1 VIVLNCDFL
10 IIGGDGDLAL
20 RKLYPALFSLCVGG
34 NLPDCLRVLA
44 LARREISQD
53 EFLELVYSWLEGSKF
68 AAQVSDET
76 WNTFSSRIVYCKQDA
91 TSSEGLARVR
101 SENLNDSRRD
111 LVVYLATPPQIFA
124 PICEA
129 LEAAGLV
136 RPNTRIVVE
145 KPLGEDR
152 KSFLEINNQL
162 TNIFSEDQVYRID
175 HYLGKETVQNLL
187 ALRFAN
193 TFLEPLWNNHF
204 IDNVQITVSETIG
217 VSGRWNFYDEAGAMR
232 DMVQN
237 HLLQL
242 LCLAAM
248 EPPAHLEATAVRNE
262 KLKVLSCLRR
272 MDETMVRENTVIG
285 QYSAGAAGGEAV
297 PGYCE
302 EDGAGARSDTETFVA
317 LKTYLDNWRWAGVP
331 FYLRT
336 GKRLQHRYSEIV
348 VEFKQVSHSIFGA
361 QLPAGT
367 PNRLI
372 IRLQPDETI
381 SLELINKVAGLNP
394 KAPLRKV
401 TLDLNFPEDS
411 ALGPASDAYQRL
423 LFDVLRN
430 NPTLFMRA
438 DEVEEAW
445 KWVDCIQSVWES
457 SGKQPEAY
465 TAGSLGPSRAIAL
478 VARDNRNWHE
488 YP

>member
-1 VIVLNCDFL
+1 MNCDLL
-10 IIGGDGDLAL
+10 IIGGDGDLAM
-20 RKLYPALFSLCVGG
+20 RKLYPALYSLWHSDSLPGDIQILAIATHELSQEAFLDQVCSRLQQGKSANKFSHEGWKSFSQK
-34 NLPDCLRVLA
+34 LR
-44 LARREISQD
+44 
-53 EFLELVYSWLEGSKF
+53 
-68 AAQVSDET
+68 
-76 WNTFSSRIVYCKQDA
+76 YCEQDA
-91 TSSEGLARVR
+91 TSSDGMARLRQDYVH
-101 SENLNDSRRD
+101 DAQRD
-111 LVVYLATPPQIFA
+111 LVVYLATPPQIFT
-124 PICEA
+124 PICRA

-152 KSFLEINNQL
+152 SSFLEINRQL
-162 TNIFSEDQVYRID
+162 TDIFEERQVYRID

-193 TFLEPLWNNHF
+193 TFLEPLWNNKY
-204 IDNVQITVSETIG
+204 IDNVQITVSEAIG
-217 VSGRWNFYDEAGAMR
+217 VSGRWGFYNEAGAMR

-248 EPPAHLEATAVRNE
+248 EPPAHLQSTAVRNE
-262 KLKVLSCLRR
+262 KLKVLSCLRP
-272 MDETMVRENTVIG
+272 MDQQAVRDNTVLG
-285 QYSAGAAGGEAV
+285 QYTAGAVAGEPV

-302 EDGAGARSDTETFVA
+302 EEGAAPRSDTETFVA
-317 LKTYLDNWRWAGVP
+317 IKAYIDNWRWAGVP

-348 VEFKQVSHSIFGA
+348 VEFKQVEHSIFGS
-361 QLPAGT
+361 QLPSGS

-381 SLELINKVAGLNP
+381 SLELMNKVAGLDAR
-394 KAPLRKV
+394 APLRKV
-401 TLDLNFPEDS
+401 TLDLTFPEDS
-411 ALGPASDAYQRL
+411 QLGPVPDAYQRL
-423 LFDVLRN
+423 LFDVIRD
-430 NPTLFMRA
+430 NPTLFVRA

-445 KWVDCIQSVWES
+445 KWVDCIQSVWAQ
-457 SGKQPEAY
+457 SGKLAESY
-465 TAGSLGPSRAIAL
+465 TAGSWGPSRAIAL
-478 VARDNRNWHE
+478 IARDGRNWHE

>member
-1 VIVLNCDFL
+1 VIILNCDFL

-20 RKLYPALFSLCVGG
+20 RKLYPALFSLCVAG
-34 NLPDCLRVLA
+34 NLSDCLRVLA
-44 LARREISQD
+44 LARRDISQD
-53 EFLELVYSWLEGSKF
+53 EFLKLVYSWIGESKF
-68 AAQVSDET
+68 AVHISDET

-91 TSSEGLARVR
+91 TSSEGLARVGA
-101 SENLNDSRRD
+101 EHLNDPERD

-129 LEAAGLV
+129 LDAAGLV
-136 RPNTRIVVE
+136 RPKTRIVVE

-152 KSFLEINNQL
+152 ESFLKINSQL

-193 TFLEPLWNNHF
+193 TFLEPLWNNHY

-217 VSGRWNFYDEAGAMR
+217 VSGRWNFYNEAGAMR

-242 LCLAAM
+242 LCLTAM
-248 EPPAHLEATAVRNE
+248 EPPAQLEATAVRNE
-262 KLKVLSCLRR
+262 KLKVLTSLRR
-272 MDETMVRENTVIG
+272 MDEAMVRDNTVIG
-285 QYSAGAAGGEAV
+285 QYSAGATAGEAV
-297 PGYCE
+297 RGYCE
-302 EDGAGARSDTETFVA
+302 EDGSGAHSDTETFVA

-348 VEFKQVSHSIFGA
+348 VEFKQVSHSIFGP
-361 QLPAGT
+361 QLPTGT

-411 ALGPASDAYQRL
+411 SLGPASDAYQRL
-423 LFDVLRN
+423 LFDVMRN
-430 NPTLFMRA
+430 NQTLFMRA

-457 SGKQPEAY
+457 SGKQPEPY
-465 TAGSLGPSRAIAL
+465 TAGSAGPSQAIAL
-478 VARDNRNWHE
+478 VARDNRKWHS
-488 YP
+488 